1 MISCTHNTSS
11 VKYWTFCSMRQRTLL
26 HGLDSRRASRSKPL
40 STTSMTARACLWSKS
55 SRFMFFIWSRS
66 RLMFFYF
73 SSCRL
78 DGHSDNFHTIHTVLF
93 IQLGHKILFSEF
105 CSYSFF
111 SRGDTSNFESL
122 MVATCFSF
130 PFVEKQVAN
139 TWECI
144 DNN

>member
-1 MISCTHNTSS
+1 
-11 VKYWTFCSMRQRTLL
+11 
-26 HGLDSRRASRSKPL
+26 
-40 STTSMTARACLWSKS
+40 
-55 SRFMFFIWSRS
+55 
-66 RLMFFYF
+66 MFFYF

-78 DGHSDNFHTIHTVLF
+78 DGHSDNFHNIHTVLF

-105 CSYSFF
+105 YSYSFF
-111 SRGDTSNFESL
+111 SRGDASNFESL